1 MLKVIQML
9 MDITGN
15 DLDLSDQH
23 VDMVCDVHG
32 L

>member
-1 MLKVIQML
+1 ML

-23 VDMVCDVHG
+23 VGMVCDVHG
-32 L
+32 YHQY